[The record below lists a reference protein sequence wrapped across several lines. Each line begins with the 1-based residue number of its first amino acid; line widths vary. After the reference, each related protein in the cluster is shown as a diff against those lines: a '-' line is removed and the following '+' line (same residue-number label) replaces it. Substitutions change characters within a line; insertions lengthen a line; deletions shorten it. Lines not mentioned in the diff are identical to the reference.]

1 MKKRA
6 EAWLAQVYYGLLQL
20 LGREALPES
29 RKNRLR
35 AVYPGEVPEQKARE
49 LDGKRLLQG
58 TFCLAVFLALAAAAF
73 LAAPA
78 AQVQELPRP
87 EGADAVQSYQLQVNG
102 EDGAFLIEVPVYGRQ
117 IGGEE
122 IEQRFGQAEAEARRQ
137 VLGENVSLTEIR
149 HPLNFQ
155 TESSVA
161 GMLVWWTPRDPELIG
176 ADGAILAQEIPQEGI
191 ETEVELHLYWEQG
204 AEAEQ
209 RTVAV
214 PLRLISESLPE
225 ETSLGTEAERLLR
238 QAERENRESHVVQL
252 PEQIQGKPVSF
263 QFQNSR
269 GPWELAGLGILAAV
283 FLFARE
289 EGRLREQYDR
299 RNRQLL
305 LDYSRLVENL
315 SVLMGAGLPVR
326 RAWER
331 ILREKE
337 ERGRSLYAE
346 MALTLH
352 AMEQGVPE
360 EQAYGDF
367 GRRCGLPPYLRLGSL
382 LETNGRSGTKRLS
395 SLLEQEAAD
404 AFQERLQLA
413 RRQGE
418 EVSSRLLF
426 PMLLLFALVLALLL
440 IPAVLSL

>member
-1 MKKRA
+1 MRRKA
-6 EAWLAQVYYGLLQL
+6 EAWLVQVYYELLRI
-20 LGREALPES
+20 LGREALPDT
-29 RKNRLR
+29 RKARLR
-35 AVYPGEVPEQKARE
+35 AVYPGEVPEKKARE

-58 TFCLAVFLALAAAAF
+58 ACCLAAFLALAAAAA
-73 LAAPA
+73 LAAPDS
-78 AQVQELPRP
+78 QVQELPRP
-87 EGADAVQSYQLQVNG
+87 EGAYAVESYQIQVEG
-102 EDGAFLIEVPVYGRQ
+102 EEGSAWIEVPVYGRQ
-117 IGGEE
+117 ATGEE
-122 IEQRFGQAEAEARRQ
+122 REQQFAQAEEEARQ
-137 VLGENVSLTEIR
+137 QMLGENLSPEEVWQ
-149 HPLNFQ
+149 PLNFQ

-176 ADGAILAQEIPQEGI
+176 ADGSILAEEIPEEGI
-191 ETEVELHLYWEQG
+191 WTAVELHLYWELG
-204 AEAEQ
+204 VEAEQ
-209 RTVAV
+209 RTVEL
-214 PLRLISESLPE
+214 PLRLLPE
-225 ETSLGTEAERLLR
+225 RLPEGTSLGEEAERLLR
-238 QAERENRESHVVQL
+238 QAEQENRESDTVKL
-252 PEQIQGKPVSF
+252 PEQIQGETVTFRF
-263 QFQNSR
+263 QETR
-269 GPWELAGLGILAAV
+269 GPWELAGLGLLAAM

-289 EGRLREQYDR
+289 ERRLREQYDQ

-331 ILREKE
+331 ILREQR

-382 LETNGRSGTKRLS
+382 LETNGRSGTKRLA
-395 SLLEQEAAD
+395 SLLEQESAD
-404 AFQERLQLA
+404 ALEERLQLA

-418 EVSSRLLF
+418 EVSTRLLF
-426 PMLLLFALVLALLL
+426 PMLLLFGLVLVLLL